1 MLISK
6 GQKTLNKFL
15 DVCSMIVKE
24 TDTKYQ
30 LFASDRKLTFVTIGY
45 SLRLEIKSDPDLLM
59 DDVLGLEYGFYNI
72 RKTPSGNYDLSLT
85 EDNKLFGSLLDEYTK
100 KCSSSHYCGELPYT
114 SYFKYSQAVLTTNLC
129 LKDFDFKIIDKLS
142 CGLFLKKTLDDD
154 LVMISH
160 EMSEQEV
167 VCEISAIIY
176 KHEQAQQESMYFGN

>member
-30 LFASDRKLTFVTIGY
+30 L
-45 SLRLEIKSDPDLLM
+45 
-59 DDVLGLEYGFYNI
+59 
-72 RKTPSGNYDLSLT
+72 SGNYDLSLT
-85 EDNKLFGSLLDEYTK
+85 EDNKLFGPLLDEYTK
-100 KCSSSHYCGELPYT
+100 KYSSSHYCGELPYT
-114 SYFKYSQAVLTTNLC
+114 SYFKYSQAVLATNLC